1 MSIDLMIRAVQAEL
15 GVEVDGIA
23 GQETWNA
30 IYQKLVGIRPV
41 VPEDTSSVSVR
52 SEKVIGTLLPE
63 VQPKARAL
71 IHAAAAHGIHIE
83 ATSGYRSYD
92 EQDELYAQGRTKP
105 GTIVTNARGGYS
117 SHNFGTAFD
126 VTVFEG
132 LAPKWDG
139 PEYATVGQLGKE
151 IGLSWGG
158 DWNNPDESHFALRP
172 DWAQGL
178 TEAEYMTGLRDRH
191 QQGKPIYT

>member
-15 GVEVDGIA
+15 GVPVDGIA
-23 GQETWNA
+23 GSMTWNA
-30 IYQKLVGIRPV
+30 IYQKLIGIKPRLPDDESPV
-41 VPEDTSSVSVR
+41 SER
-52 SEKVIGTLLPE
+52 SERVIQTLLPE

-71 IHAAAAHGIHIE
+71 VHAAAAHWIHIE
-83 ATSGYRSYD
+83 VTSGYRSYD

-105 GTIVTNARGGYS
+105 GVIVTNARGGYS

-126 VTVFEG
+126 ITVFEG

-158 DWNNPDESHFALRP
+158 DWSTPDEPHFSLRP
-172 DWAQGL
+172 EWAKGL
-178 TEAEYMTGLRDRH
+178 TEAEFMTGLRDRH
-191 QQGKPIYT
+191 SHSKPIYG